1 MFAVNEKESNEKFVD
16 SKDDKFG
23 ERTILTRIIKIA
35 EELNER
41 EARGTKIP
49 DIAREILKHQQFR
62 PTLTLEVA
70 TNKSNQNGRR
80 KGYIE
85 QDGWVV
91 IHPLPEDDDLA
102 RKGELSWHMDLA
114 EAEETVR
121 EVWQEVDEEL
131 LSHLLHPAIVNVP
144 TKDQQVEV
152 TNLAGTLNTLRNFV
166 QTGLLKDTVFP
177 KKYPNKEA
185 FEKHV
190 KVHQQLQLDE
200 LNHVIN
206 TPDLLT
212 RKEGILHLRSKDEWN
227 MMGPNRAAYPDLP
240 AVKGVRITPDITV
253 QRLLFIEDYL
263 FGQDSEPVLH
273 GLAKAHTVLGP
284 AMGHPGMRKALNESG
299 VRPGTPLPELIE
311 NMTKDGFDLQPI
323 FDNDRCVGTIRLNDV
338 VMSLQKY
345 GKQALP
351 PTVDVS
357 ELRKIGLLSPAPPAV
372 DAHEP
377 LVKVAEWLSSGLEA
391 VLVYYSPKLWEH
403 DSKQGPFIDEWI
415 EEGWHIV
422 TQHDIVACSM
432 ML

>member
-70 TNKSNQNGRR
+70 TNKSNQNGRK

-91 IHPLPEDDDLA
+91 IHPSPEDDDLA
-102 RKGELSWHMDLA
+102 EKGELSWHMDLA

-185 FEKHV
+185 FEKDV
-190 KVHQQLQLDE
+190 KLHQQLQLDE
-200 LNHVIN
+200 LNLVIN

-227 MMGPNRAAYPDLP
+227 MMGSNRPAYPDLP

-273 GLAKAHTVLGP
+273 GLAHAHTVLGP
-284 AMGHPGMRKALNESG
+284 AMGHPGMRKALNKSG

-391 VLVYYSPKLWEH
+391 VLVYYSPKLWEQ
-403 DSKQGPFIDEWI
+403 DSKQGRFIHKRI

-422 TQHDIVACSM
+422 TQHDIVARSM